1 MRVDGFCIYCG
12 EERLETAEWRKH
24 GTWFVRCK
32 GCGATGPSFARS
44 EEEAIRLFNIRYD
57 APKQRRLEL

>member
-1 MRVDGFCIYCG
+1 MKVDGFCIYCG
-12 EERLETAEWRKH
+12 EERLETAYWWK
-24 GTWFVRCK
+24 GNTYFVRCK
-32 GCGATGPSFARS
+32 NCKATGPSIAMT